1 MPLKNICYI
10 SQEEELFLNHPFVP
24 LEMTIKANFFCS
36 EHLHLGNEERKCD
49 GKDISLF
56 MLF

>member
-1 MPLKNICYI
+1 MRHKFICYI
-10 SQEEELFLNHPFVP
+10 SQEEELFLNHLFVP

-49 GKDISLF
+49 EEI
-56 MLF
+56 